1 MKGCA
6 VLSQAAAL
14 GWSCGGKV
22 SCAMGPGEHSQGV
35 TLAAGVRR
43 DTPPQQPLVPL
54 WHPLSLSPK
63 LCLVGTPL
71 NGWGLQEGAWQQ
83 LTQCQSVRRGFS
95 MAMWHRSVGLSQHM
109 NITAGALHALPCLPA
124 ASCRAIRGSKAHR
137 RLC

>member
-6 VLSQAAAL
+6 VLSQAAVL
-14 GWSCGGKV
+14 GWGCGGKV

-35 TLAAGVRR
+35 TLAAGVPRSTKLGAQLCPGRTLASLQQSFLAWHFAVRR

-71 NGWGLQEGAWQQ
+71 NGWGLQGGA
-83 LTQCQSVRRGFS
+83 
-95 MAMWHRSVGLSQHM
+95 
-109 NITAGALHALPCLPA
+109 
-124 ASCRAIRGSKAHR
+124 
-137 RLC
+137 

>member
-63 LCLVGTPL
+63 LCLVGTPEWL
-71 NGWGLQEGAWQQ
+71 GAAGGGL
-83 LTQCQSVRRGFS
+83 
-95 MAMWHRSVGLSQHM
+95 
-109 NITAGALHALPCLPA
+109 
-124 ASCRAIRGSKAHR
+124 GSSSPSAKV
-137 RLC
+137 